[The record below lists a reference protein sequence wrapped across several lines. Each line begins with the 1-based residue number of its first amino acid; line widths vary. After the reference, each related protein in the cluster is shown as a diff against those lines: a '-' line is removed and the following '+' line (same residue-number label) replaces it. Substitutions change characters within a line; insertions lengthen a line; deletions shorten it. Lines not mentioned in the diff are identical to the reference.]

1 MVILAQLADHRG
13 GLVNGSGNEVGIVA
27 MSSVPVASVEYSD
40 SLVGYCGKRL
50 EESDES
56 VLIIDLRRS
65 SRLELVFAVWEGESG
80 GQTFN
85 SGLEDMLSDS
95 RDLTDWKKRNKET
108 TKAYRVL
115 VNKVGNTCVESL
127 KKRKGTLFGSLPTE
141 SKQAPNA
148 YRDATPL
155 SFSGAC
161 RVPGTPKTWGGGYL
175 GTLIIMTARRCNL
188 TSSQETQSIP
198 PSRHF

>member
-13 GLVNGSGNEVGIVA
+13 GLVNGPGNEVGIVA

-65 SRLELVFAVWEGESG
+65 SRLEFVFAIWEGESG

-95 RDLTDWKKRNKET
+95 RDLTDWKKRDKET
-108 TKAYRVL
+108 TKFYRVL

-127 KKRKGTLFGSLPTE
+127 KKRKGTSFGSLPAE

-175 GTLIIMTARRCNL
+175 GTWVR
-188 TSSQETQSIP
+188 
-198 PSRHF
+198 

>member
-27 MSSVPVASVEYSD
+27 MGSIPVASVEYSD
-40 SLVGYCGKRL
+40 SLVAYSGKRL

-56 VLIIDLRRS
+56 VLVIDLRRS
-65 SRLELVFAVWEGESG
+65 SRLELVFPNWKGESG

-95 RDLTDWKKRNKET
+95 RDLTDWKKRDKEM
-108 TKAYRVL
+108 TKFYRVL

-127 KKRKGTLFGSLPTE
+127 EKRKVPYLKLARW
-141 SKQAPNA
+141 KQEAPNA

-155 SFSGAC
+155 SFSGAG
-161 RVPGTPKTWGGGYL
+161 RGPGTPKTWGGGYL
-175 GTLIIMTARRCNL
+175 GT
-188 TSSQETQSIP
+188 
-198 PSRHF
+198 